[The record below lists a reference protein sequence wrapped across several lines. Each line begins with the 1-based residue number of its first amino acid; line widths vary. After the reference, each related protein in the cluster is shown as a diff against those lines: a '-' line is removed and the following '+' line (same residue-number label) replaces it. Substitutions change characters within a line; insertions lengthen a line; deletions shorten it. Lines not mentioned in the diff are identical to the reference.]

1 MKYEVVT
8 TFSGPA
14 CSGKRGSV
22 IEIKDKA
29 VATDLLN
36 AGHIKPFK
44 AKKRT
49 AKAKGKETA
58 A

>member
-1 MKYEVVT
+1 MKYEVVR

-14 CSGKRGSV
+14 CSGKRGKT

-29 VATDLLN
+29 VAADLLN
-36 AGHIKPFK
+36 AGHIKPIK

-49 AKAKGKETA
+49 TRAKGKETA